1 MLSKC
6 TVSRLFKQPALKNHD
21 AFWTCTCICLV
32 ASRPKC
38 VSLFV
43 HSCYQSHKM
52 YLLNMY
58 TKCWLCTQI
67 ADGGKRNMEFLFS
80 PPVFCYFHLLY
91 FVCLRLAHGKHECC
105 MLPTVGLLGV
115 LLAPSLLCFLALV
128 FLLFTG
134 LHDAA
139 TRAWVSVPFSFFLVF
154 LVSDR
159 KLCASKLMLNRH
171 SH

>member
-1 MLSKC
+1 MVVRGIWS
-6 TVSRLFKQPALKNHD
+6 S
-21 AFWTCTCICLV
+21 
-32 ASRPKC
+32 
-38 VSLFV
+38 
-43 HSCYQSHKM
+43 
-52 YLLNMY
+52 
-58 TKCWLCTQI
+58 
-67 ADGGKRNMEFLFS
+67 
-80 PPVFCYFHLLY
+80 YFHLLY

-171 SH
+171 SHWGSSFIDCYSPSLFECVGNYQGYLSDMFRNKFMFL